1 MRNIS
6 VFQQL
11 FYSGPPFET
20 LYRDYALQHHIDKQ
34 AAVQAVDDILI
45 NAPTHKVW
53 EVLADVNSW
62 ASSNPIF
69 SNVRFQ
75 SEIAVGAKGSFR
87 LNGFPIKAT
96 FAVVDPGHE
105 LSWVGE
111 ALWTKAIDRLVLEPT
126 LDGSTRLR
134 LEESLAGVLVPL
146 MSSSARLHKQHQM
159 SLGNFKAAAEA
170 A

>member
-1 MRNIS
+1 MFR
-6 VFQQL
+6 QL
-11 FYSGPPFET
+11 FYSGPPLET
-20 LYRDYALQHHIDKQ
+20 LYREYAQHHRIDKQ

-45 NAPTHKVW
+45 NAPTDKVW

-62 ASSNPIF
+62 PSSNPIF
-69 SNVRFQ
+69 SDIRFQ
-75 SEIAVGAKGSFR
+75 SGIAIGAKGSFR

-126 LDGSTRLR
+126 PDGSTRLR
-134 LEESLAGVLVPL
+134 LEESLAGVLVPF

-159 SLGNFKAAAEA
+159 SLRNFKAAAEA

>member
-1 MRNIS
+1 MKNIPM
-6 VFQQL
+6 FQQL
-11 FYSGPPFET
+11 FYSGPPLET
-20 LYRDYALQHHIDKQ
+20 LYRDYALQHRIDKQ
-34 AAVQAVDDILI
+34 APVQAVDDILI

-53 EVLADVNSW
+53 EVLVAVNSW
-62 ASSNPIF
+62 ATLNPIF
-69 SNVRFQ
+69 SDVRFQ
-75 SEIAVGAKGSFR
+75 SGVAVGVKGSFR

-96 FAVVDPGHE
+96 LAVVDPGHE

-126 LDGSTRLR
+126 PDGTTRLR
-134 LEESLAGVLVPL
+134 LEESLAGALVPL

-159 SLGNFKAAAEA
+159 SLRNFKAAAEA